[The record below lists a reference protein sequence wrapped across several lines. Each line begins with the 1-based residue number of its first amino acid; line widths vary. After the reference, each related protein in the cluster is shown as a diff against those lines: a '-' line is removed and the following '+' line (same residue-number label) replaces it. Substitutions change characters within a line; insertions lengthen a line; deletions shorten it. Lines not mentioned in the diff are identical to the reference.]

1 MIGSR
6 SKISGYRPNI
16 QLKKQEIRYP
26 PSSPFL
32 VLKTFGGA
40 NLSAIYERLAKAKK
54 WFSIYGIDP
63 ISYYPR
69 ILTRRKHLRSQLSTI
84 PTGQQEEIQKRLI
97 FEIQDAFIVECT
109 DLLIAELIHR
119 KGRIQQSMNASR
131 QKMENGLRRTVLE
144 SIRSSL
150 KEMVLRSS
158 QDMAE
163 IHSLSVP
170 KVGEETMPRIE
181 HIRRHAKMEENCF
194 PDWLRERAFGIYW
207 GRKRRNLFLEVLTS

>member
-1 MIGSR
+1 M
-6 SKISGYRPNI
+6 NVL
-16 QLKKQEIRYP
+16 QKQRNG
-26 PSSPFL
+26 FQ
-32 VLKTFGGA
+32 
-40 NLSAIYERLAKAKK
+40 
-54 WFSIYGIDP
+54 FSIDP

-181 HIRRHAKMEENCF
+181 LIRRHAKMEENCF
-194 PDWLRERAFGIYW
+194 SDWLRERAFGIYW